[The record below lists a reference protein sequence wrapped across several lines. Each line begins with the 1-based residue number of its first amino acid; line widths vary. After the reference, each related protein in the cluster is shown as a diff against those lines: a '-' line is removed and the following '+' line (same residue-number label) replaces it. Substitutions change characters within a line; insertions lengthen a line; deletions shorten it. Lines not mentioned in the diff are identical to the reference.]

1 MDARNYHVSS
11 IPIVL
16 KINNETKV
24 GILAAVALSLFFLG
38 FNLLK
43 GEKIFQSGFEL
54 KSYYDNIQG
63 LASGN
68 PVIYNGYRVGSVK
81 SIDMDEQDGL
91 LEVIFSLE
99 KGLEIPHD
107 SRAVIASADLLG
119 SKSIRIERGLSREPA
134 ENGGIL
140 TGEIE
145 PTIDEVVMDKVFP
158 ITEDVD
164 DLIKQM
170 ERFIGWM
177 NNTMDASAGNKF
189 DIILDEFVNTS
200 KNFARSSYRVDT
212 LLGSVQGTVRN
223 TNRMIRTLGDQ
234 TETLGRVMDNT
245 AQFTDSLAAASGSVK
260 SIVESSASMVASVE
274 GITRDINEG
283 RGSLGKLVKDDQMV
297 QDIETVIAKADSFVE
312 KMNESGRVPIDLK
325 LRLGKTPEEKAQAR
339 DDKKR
344 RKLDKMRE
352 REEKRNR

>member
-1 MDARNYHVSS
+1 MKV
-11 IPIVL
+11 
-16 KINNETKV
+16 NNETKV

-54 KSYYDNIQG
+54 KAYYDNIEG
-63 LASGN
+63 LATGN
-68 PVIYNGYRVGSVK
+68 PVVYNGYRVGSVK
-81 SIDMDEQDGL
+81 SIDMDEKDGL

-107 SRAVIASADLLG
+107 SKAMIASDGLLG
-119 SKSIRIERGLSREPA
+119 GKAIRIDRGLSREPA

-145 PTIDEVVMDKVFP
+145 PTIDQVVMDKVFP

-177 NNTMDASAGNKF
+177 NNTMDASTGNKI
-189 DIILDEFVNTS
+189 DIIMDGFVSTS

-223 TNRMIRTLGDQ
+223 TNRMIRNLGDQ
-234 TETLGRVMDNT
+234 TETLGRVMENT

-260 SIVESSASMVASVE
+260 SIVESSASMVESVE

-283 RGSLGKLVKDDQMV
+283 RGSLGKLVKDDKMAK
-297 QDIETVIAKADSFVE
+297 DIELVIAKADTFIDN
-312 KMNESGRVPIDLK
+312 MNESGRIPIDFK
-325 LRLGKTPEEKAQAR
+325 LRLGKTPEEKQKIRNDKAQ
-339 DDKKR
+339 

-352 REEKRNR
+352 KEEKRN

>member
-1 MDARNYHVSS
+1 M
-11 IPIVL
+11 

-54 KSYYDNIQG
+54 KSYYNNIQG
-63 LASGN
+63 LATGN

-81 SIDMDEQDGL
+81 SIDMNEEDGL
-91 LEVIFSLE
+91 LEVIFSLD

-107 SRAVIASADLLG
+107 SKAVISSADLLG
-119 SKSIRIERGLSREPA
+119 SKAIRIERGPSRESA

-145 PTIDEVVMDKVFP
+145 PTIDQVVLDKVLP
-158 ITEDVD
+158 ITKDVD
-164 DLIKQM
+164 DLVKQM
-170 ERFIGWM
+170 ERFMGFM
-177 NNTMDASAGNKF
+177 NNTMDASAGNKI

-200 KNFARSSYRVDT
+200 RNFARSSYKVDT
-212 LLGSVQGTVRN
+212 LIGSVQGTVRN

-245 AQFTDSLAAASGSVK
+245 ATFTDSLAAASGSVK
-260 SIVESSASMVASVE
+260 SIVESSASMVESVE

-283 RGSLGKLVKDDQMV
+283 KGSLGALVKDDKIV
-297 QDIETVIAKADSFVE
+297 RDVEAVISKADSFVE
-312 KMNESGRVPIDLK
+312 HINDNGRIPIDFK
-325 LRLGKTPEEKAQAR
+325 LRLGKTPEEKQAIKEEKR
-339 DDKKR
+339 R
-344 RKLDKMRE
+344 RKLDKQR
-352 REEKRNR
+352 KRAGEAE